1 MTVTGWNRKAK
12 LVGEKEKQ
20 NNWEEAKQ
28 DRESTN
34 PTKEYNKQNK
44 WRVWMDMA
52 LIRRLTDK
60 KI

>member
-20 NNWEEAKQ
+20 INWEEAKQ

-34 PTKEYNKQNK
+34 PTK
-44 WRVWMDMA
+44 
-52 LIRRLTDK
+52 
-60 KI
+60 